1 MKITSHK
8 NQIYIKVT
16 LDSETISLQH
26 FLKDTFPI
34 PKTLLHELRTE
45 KKVVV
50 NEQQPNWTS
59 LLALGDTIK
68 VDLTKQEKITP
79 APSPMK
85 LDILFEDEHLL
96 IVNKPVGIE
105 THPGS
110 VDTTNSLS
118 NGVAYYF
125 QQNGIHSK
133 VRHIH
138 RLDKETSG
146 AILFAKH
153 ALSGA
158 ILDKALEERKIKR
171 TYIALVEGSLH
182 KLSGKINQPI
192 GKDRHHAT
200 RRRVS
205 PKGQKAVTN
214 FKVIKKLPNANCTLV
229 QLTLETGKTHQIRVH
244 MSHIGH
250 PLVGDQLYGAKTELS
265 HSGQALHAWKLD
277 VPHPFFEE
285 KISVTASISQEF
297 STDKEL
303 NKKVQEIISS
313 ITKKE
318 GNS

>member
-8 NQIYIKVT
+8 NHIYIKIT
-16 LDSETISLQH
+16 HAFETISLQQ

-45 KKVVV
+45 KNVVV
-50 NEQQPNWTS
+50 NEHHPNWTS
-59 LLALGDTIK
+59 LLTVGDTIK
-68 VDLTKQEKITP
+68 IDLTKQEKITP
-79 APSPMK
+79 TPSPMK
-85 LDILFEDEHLL
+85 LEILFEDEHLL

-171 TYIALVEGSLH
+171 TYIALVEGSLN

-205 PKGQKAVTN
+205 PNGQKAVTN
-214 FKVIKKLPNANCTLV
+214 FKVIKKIPNANCTLV
-229 QLTLETGKTHQIRVH
+229 QLTLETGRTHQIRVH

-250 PLVGDQLYGAKTELS
+250 PLVGDHLYGAKNELS

-277 VPHPFFEE
+277 VPHPFNEE
-285 KISVTASISQEF
+285 VITVTAPISEVF
-297 STDKEL
+297 SRKKEL
-303 NKKVQEIISS
+303 NEMVEKMISS
-313 ITKKE
+313 EVID
-318 GNS
+318 

>member
-1 MKITSHK
+1 MKITTHK
-8 NQIYIKVT
+8 NHIYIKIT
-16 LDSETISLQH
+16 HTSETISLQN
-26 FLKDTFPI
+26 FLKNNFPI

-59 LLALGDTIK
+59 LLIVGDTIK
-68 VDLTKQEKITP
+68 VNLTKQEKITP
-79 APSPMK
+79 TPSPMK

-105 THPGS
+105 THPSS
-110 VDTTNSLS
+110 VDATDSLS

-125 QQNGIHSK
+125 QQNGIQSK

-158 ILDKALEERKIKR
+158 ILDKALEERKVKR
-171 TYIALVEGSLH
+171 TYISLVEGSLN

-205 PKGQKAVTN
+205 PNGQKAVTN
-214 FKVIKKLPNANCTLV
+214 FKVIKRLPNANCTLV
-229 QLTLETGKTHQIRVH
+229 QFTLETGRTHQIRVH

-250 PLVGDQLYGAKTELS
+250 PLVGDHLYGAKNELS

-277 VPHPFFEE
+277 VPHPFYEGV
-285 KISVTASISQEF
+285 ISVTAPISEAF
-297 STDKEL
+297 SPNKEL
-303 NKKVQEIISS
+303 NKMVRKIVTSEVID
-313 ITKKE
+313 
-318 GNS
+318 